1 MRDTLILTMAMIWE
15 VVGGADKGGIIVRE
29 GSVPWLEMVG
39 EFEPSQLESA
49 CPFMQETLDLIL
61 PDTIR

>member
-49 CPFMQETLDLIL
+49 
-61 PDTIR
+61 